1 MIVGIFVAE
10 ILVAF
15 CTLAF
20 EVIAARLVAPF
31 AGMSM
36 DSWVS
41 IIAAFLLAL
50 AVGNH
55 VGGVLAQHATPARLL
70 GRVALVLLL
79 AGASMA
85 AIPPLLPFWDAVLL
99 RPAPTEIWRVTL
111 FCAVPCLPAGFFLGV
126 VTPMLM
132 IAILRLARGRG
143 YAIGAFYAASALGSA
158 FGALAALWLLLDL
171 FGVRLSVATIAMLT
185 LANAAL
191 VLLLARCVKH
201 SGVRA

>member
-1 MIVGIFVAE
+1 MMVGIFVAE

-50 AVGNH
+50 AIGNH
-55 VGGVLAQHATPARLL
+55 VGGMLAQRAAQARLL
-70 GRVALVLLL
+70 KRVAFVLLL

-99 RPAPTEIWRVTL
+99 RPAPTEIWRVAV
-111 FCAVPCLPAGFFLGV
+111 FCAVPCLPAGFFLGII
-126 VTPMLM
+126 TPMLM
-132 IAILRLARGRG
+132 VGTLRLSRARG
-143 YAIGAFYAASALGSA
+143 YAIGGFYAASALGSA
-158 FGALAALWLLLDL
+158 CGALAALWLLLDQ
-171 FGVRLSVATIAMLT
+171 FGVRLSVAAVAMLT
-185 LANAAL
+185 LANAGL
-191 VLLLARCVKH
+191 VLRLARRAKH
-201 SGVRA
+201 GGAVA